1 RERRARAAAKALLP
15 NPERGQ
21 RDVGRIVLAGDAA
34 LALQLGGIRGRD
46 LRPAALVA
54 RGREVMLVDRD
65 APQSPDAVLEHGLV
79 VVHAGR
85 ESQRAVAAR
94 HGLEQPRADRR
105 RTTVLRDEYHGLR
118 AQVQRQRRAWSRL
131 ATRRDDV
138 SAPVARRDAFARDVE
153 AGERNLLVTLDR
165 EDLGEDRKSTR
176 LNSSHVKISYAVFC
190 LKKKNKTYNTTRE

>member
-1 RERRARAAAKALLP
+1 
-15 NPERGQ
+15 
-21 RDVGRIVLAGDAA
+21 
-34 LALQLGGIRGRD
+34 
-46 LRPAALVA
+46 
-54 RGREVMLVDRD
+54 
-65 APQSPDAVLEHGLV
+65 LEHGLV

-138 SAPVARRDAFARDVE
+138 SAPVARRDALARDVE

-165 EDLGEDRKSTR
+165 EDLGECGEIE
-176 LNSSHVKISYAVFC
+176 VVEIIAVCRRDVLDSVPGF
-190 LKKKNKTYNTTRE
+190 R